1 MNKEAS
7 MATQQDLNTIS
18 SDLSALKRD
27 FSNLLYDLRSGPLT
41 NARNA
46 AQDRASQLSNR
57 AADLYGQASDQASQG
72 VDRVAQQV
80 GDRPVVSLLMAFSVG
95 FIASRLLPR

>member
-1 MNKEAS
+1 MNQEAP
-7 MATQQDLNTIS
+7 MAQQDLNTIS

-27 FSNLLYDLRSGPLT
+27 FANLLYDLRSGPLT

-46 AQDRASQLSNR
+46 AQDRVGQFSDR
-57 AADLYGQASDQASQG
+57 AANLYSQASDQAGKGADQI
-72 VDRVAQQV
+72 AQHV
-80 GDRPVVSLLMAFSVG
+80 SDRPLVTLLAAFSVG